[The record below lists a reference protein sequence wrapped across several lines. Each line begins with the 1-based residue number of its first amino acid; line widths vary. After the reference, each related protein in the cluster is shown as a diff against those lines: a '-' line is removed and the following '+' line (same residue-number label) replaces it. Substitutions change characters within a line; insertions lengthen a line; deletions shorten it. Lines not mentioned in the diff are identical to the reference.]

1 MKSIK
6 KARQAKGMTQAE
18 LADRVGVTQTNVSGW
33 ETGKWDPSE
42 TSLRKLSR
50 VLFTSKNGR

>member
-6 KARQAKGMTQAE
+6 KARQAKGMTQEE
-18 LADRVGVTQTNVSGW
+18 LASKVGVTQTNVSGW

-42 TSLRKLSR
+42 ANLRRLTK
-50 VLFTSKNGR
+50 VLFTSKH